1 MFKCNLQIGR
11 FQPKQCTHIHSGQNK
26 ALEGD
31 FANNAFRV
39 NEDGN
44 EQLRR
49 KIFIAGAEYSALSWC
64 RLGLCDA
71 CSSSCIVMSR
81 CYLDSRYIYI
91 AGVSKAVTCKYK
103 QINTFMVTSHGCD
116 CIYQS
121 RKYFEMKLIWSNNSP
136 GRHPSAHPTSCSE
149 QGHGLLPLEV
159 AMCVTPH
166 LMFHFI
172 ISQRLLW
179 YFCGT

>member
-1 MFKCNLQIGR
+1 MHAYSFRTEQSIRGR
-11 FQPKQCTHIHSGQNK
+11 FCKQRLQGQWRWKWTIEKEDFYRGSRVQRSELVPARSLWRVFLLLYCDVKMLSRFWIQLHRWRQQSG
-26 ALEGD
+26 
-31 FANNAFRV
+31 R
-39 NEDGN
+39 
-44 EQLRR
+44 
-49 KIFIAGAEYSALSWC
+49 
-64 RLGLCDA
+64 
-71 CSSSCIVMSR
+71 
-81 CYLDSRYIYI
+81 
-91 AGVSKAVTCKYK
+91 AVTCKYK

>member
-1 MFKCNLQIGR
+1 MHAYSFRTEQSIRGR
-11 FQPKQCTHIHSGQNK
+11 FCKQRLQGQWRWK
-26 ALEGD
+26 WTIEKED
-31 FANNAFRV
+31 FYRGSRV
-39 NEDGN
+39 QSSE
-44 EQLRR
+44 
-49 KIFIAGAEYSALSWC
+49 
-64 RLGLCDA
+64 LGLCDA

-179 YFCGT
+179 YFCGI